1 MPEPYMSVSEAAEYL
16 SVHPSTIRRWIDQG
30 RLPAHRLGLR
40 LSDLAKLVVPRSPE
54 PASADVSV
62 ESLTAEERERGLKAV
77 EELAR
82 LREEDLTRRDGKPY
96 SPSWQLLDKA
106 RRERIEALTDEQ

>member
-1 MPEPYMSVSEAAEYL
+1 MGRMGHRYLTISEAAEQL
-16 SVHPSTIRRWIDQG
+16 SVHTSTVRRWINQG
-30 RLPAHRLGLR
+30 RLPRQLR
-40 LSDLAKLVVPRSPE
+40 PSDLAKLAAPRPPAPVP
-54 PASADVSV
+54 ADLQV
-62 ESLTAEERERGLKAV
+62 ESLTPEERERGLKAV

-106 RRERIEALTDEQ
+106 RRERIEALTDDL